1 MRGFTMIELL
11 VVMAILSILGAAVLP
26 LSETLV
32 TAHKERELKQALR
45 EIRDA
50 IDQYKVD
57 NDGNSIGTGY
67 PPDLQTLVIGSPQ
80 AKQGG
85 GAGTQERHYYLRR
98 IPRDPFADA
107 SLPADKTWGLRSYDS
122 PPDKPQAGADVYDV
136 YSIAKGTALDGSPY
150 STW

>member
-1 MRGFTMIELL
+1 MIELL

-32 TAHKERELKQALR
+32 TAHKERELKHALR

-57 NDGNSIGTGY
+57 NDGHSIGTGY

-80 AKQGG
+80 A
-85 GAGTQERHYYLRR
+85 RHYYLRR
-98 IPRDPFADA
+98 MPRDPFSDA
-107 SLPADKTWGLRSYDS
+107 SLPADKTWGLRSYAS

-136 YSIAKGTALDGSPY
+136 YSTAKGTALDGSPY